1 MYNAA
6 LEEWLNEAEG
16 DPAMNP
22 SGNPPASGLGVPPG
36 QESPQAAD
44 PNAPPVADDSAVNP
58 QQAADQASGQE
69 ADSQEEA
76 PDRSGDPEAPDMP
89 EEKEEVGFE
98 EWQDLFFRESTK
110 GDVGKLIDLIH
121 KVRDNDLDAYPRKFV
136 EDNLQVCFLRQHAN
150 IDKASKEIRKL
161 IKDELDQNNPA
172 KSICQH
178 MNSALQTTP
187 DLNNVFIKIKGLLG
201 AKGDMHRKY
210 VASLLGGV
218 QVGNGG
224 NTEDIIYNTREY
236 SVKISTRFND
246 KWGRVEIGRWSLKE
260 EDPGTYLTEPE
271 QKRLEEGS
279 PEERDVLRR
288 RIVMESIADHFKKR
302 AFIIHVV
309 AKDGTVTSIG
319 WDLGSSLRAAYTD
332 GKLVVK
338 TILSQNSEAM
348 IDDDGKIIPAV
359 DLKVIYLKET
369 GELDEDGKP
378 VKEEQDFI
386 ERIDGIL
393 FLTASQQTLKE
404 ASSAFTGIL
413 WQELPYNGNPSDLR
427 TLTRCVPSAPEILM
441 RQC

>member
-1 MYNAA
+1 MFKAA
-6 LEEWLNEAEG
+6 LEEWLNEAQG
-16 DPAMNP
+16 DPQMNP
-22 SGNPPASGLGVPPG
+22 SGNPPASGLGIPPAQDASG
-36 QESPQAAD
+36 APAD
-44 PNAPPVADDSAVNP
+44 PNAPPTAQP
-58 QQAADQASGQE
+58 DQA
-69 ADSQEEA
+69 SQEEA
-76 PDRSGDPEAPDMP
+76 PDRSGEPEAPDMP
-89 EEKEEVGFE
+89 EEKEPINFE
-98 EWQDLFFRESTK
+98 EWQDLFFRESVK
-110 GDVGKLIDLIH
+110 ADVGKLIDLINR
-121 KVRDNDLDAYPRKFV
+121 VRDDDLESYPRKFV

-172 KSICQH
+172 KSIGQH
-178 MNSALQTTP
+178 INSALQSTP

-201 AKGDMHRKY
+201 SKGDMHRKY
-210 VASLLGGV
+210 IASLLGAV

-224 NTEDIIYNTREY
+224 NTEDIVYNTREY

-260 EDPGTYLTEPE
+260 EDAGTYLTEPE
-271 QKRLEEGS
+271 QKRLEDGS

-288 RIVMESIADHFKKR
+288 RIVMESIADNFKKR

-309 AKDGTVTSIG
+309 AKDGTITSVG
-319 WDLGSSLRAAYTD
+319 WDLGSSLRTAYTE

-348 IDDDGKIIPAV
+348 IDDDGNIIPAV
-359 DLKVIYLKET
+359 DLKVVYLKET

-378 VKEEQDFI
+378 IKEEQDFM

-393 FLTASQQTLKE
+393 FLTASQQTLKD

-413 WQELPYNGNPSDLR
+413 WQELPYSGNPSDLR
-427 TLTRCVPSAPEILM
+427 VLMRCVPSAPEILM

>member
-1 MYNAA
+1 
-6 LEEWLNEAEG
+6 
-16 DPAMNP
+16 
-22 SGNPPASGLGVPPG
+22 
-36 QESPQAAD
+36 
-44 PNAPPVADDSAVNP
+44 
-58 QQAADQASGQE
+58 
-69 ADSQEEA
+69 
-76 PDRSGDPEAPDMP
+76 
-89 EEKEEVGFE
+89 
-98 EWQDLFFRESTK
+98 
-110 GDVGKLIDLIH
+110 
-121 KVRDNDLDAYPRKFV
+121 
-136 EDNLQVCFLRQHAN
+136 
-150 IDKASKEIRKL
+150 
-161 IKDELDQNNPA
+161 
-172 KSICQH
+172 
-178 MNSALQTTP
+178 
-187 DLNNVFIKIKGLLG
+187 
-201 AKGDMHRKY
+201 
-210 VASLLGGV
+210 
-218 QVGNGG
+218 
-224 NTEDIIYNTREY
+224 
-236 SVKISTRFND
+236 
-246 KWGRVEIGRWSLKE
+246 
-260 EDPGTYLTEPE
+260 
-271 QKRLEEGS
+271 
-279 PEERDVLRR
+279 
-288 RIVMESIADHFKKR
+288 MESIADHFKKR